1 MLLGSKAALFEATGT
16 AVTLTRLL
24 EGQSQF
30 WQTHFDAAADAFR
43 AAIDADSACAL
54 AYHRLSVAHVWRHDY
69 PAALAAAQAGLAMR
83 PRPAPRWRALLN
95 AQRLY
100 VLSEGDSAVAG
111 FQAIVADEPKNAD
124 AWLGLGE
131 SLFHFAPTTGH
142 RRADAL
148 PAFERLV
155 ALDSGFAPIYD
166 HLVDLALRAGEVDRA
181 DAFIHQIPAD
191 DPSRPARVAAVAL
204 RRATGAE
211 RAGLLDSLQRAD
223 RYTVSDLVALLA
235 GDSGQAELADTIAAI
250 LGGPNRTPDDR
261 RRAADYR
268 VAILG
273 RLGRGSD
280 ALAIWQA
287 GKPTPSFDGWIV
299 LAALAGFP
307 VDIVAAPMLARA
319 RAAAAARQAPDFSLP
334 PTHEYQQGFQALVA
348 RATLAGDSA
357 QVLWLL
363 QRIESA
369 PPSPDA
375 SDGVRE
381 TLEASLRARLA
392 LLAHDTTAAMG
403 LLRRSVV
410 RIPERYVTF
419 LPLTG
424 MAPQRFLLAELAARR
439 HDSTEAERWL
449 STFDD
454 GWAVADILYDPAAR
468 RLRAELHP

>member
-1 MLLGSKAALFEATGT
+1 
-16 AVTLTRLL
+16 
-24 EGQSQF
+24 
-30 WQTHFDAAADAFR
+30 
-43 AAIDADSACAL
+43 
-54 AYHRLSVAHVWRHDY
+54 
-69 PAALAAAQAGLAMR
+69 
-83 PRPAPRWRALLN
+83 
-95 AQRLY
+95 
-100 VLSEGDSAVAG
+100 
-111 FQAIVADEPKNAD
+111 
-124 AWLGLGE
+124 
-131 SLFHFAPTTGH
+131 
-142 RRADAL
+142 
-148 PAFERLV
+148 
-155 ALDSGFAPIYD
+155 
-166 HLVDLALRAGEVDRA
+166 
-181 DAFIHQIPAD
+181 
-191 DPSRPARVAAVAL
+191 
-204 RRATGAE
+204 
-211 RAGLLDSLQRAD
+211 
-223 RYTVSDLVALLA
+223 
-235 GDSGQAELADTIAAI
+235 
-250 LGGPNRTPDDR
+250 
-261 RRAADYR
+261 
-268 VAILG
+268 
-273 RLGRGSD
+273 
-280 ALAIWQA
+280 LAIWQA
-287 GKPTPSFDGWIV
+287 AKPAPSFDAWIV